1 METPSANATR
11 RVKIEVNKPIS
22 RGFDLPAS
30 PSATPRKLTHDVYHN
45 SSPHESAAANVCA
58 WERMLTAQDIA
69 DIKKDCSQIRI
80 PEI

>member
-30 PSATPRKLTHDVYHN
+30 PSATPRKLTHDVYKRYF
-45 SSPHESAAANVCA
+45 A
-58 WERMLTAQDIA
+58 
-69 DIKKDCSQIRI
+69 SQAS
-80 PEI
+80 